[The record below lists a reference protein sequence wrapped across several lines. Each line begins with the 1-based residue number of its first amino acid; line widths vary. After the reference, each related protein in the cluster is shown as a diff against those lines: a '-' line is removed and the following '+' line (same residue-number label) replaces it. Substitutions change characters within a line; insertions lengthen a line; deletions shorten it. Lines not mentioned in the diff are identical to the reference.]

1 MRRLDIATAEETS
14 SPSHALPTK
23 FAGLA
28 ADAFRLLV
36 QSVEDYAIFML
47 DREGRVLTWN
57 RGAQRIKGY
66 AAAEIVGQHFSV
78 FYGDLDRI
86 ARKPELKLE
95 VAALDGRV
103 EDEGWRIRKDGT
115 PFWANVVI
123 TAMRDE
129 SGVIQGFAK
138 VTRDLTERQKAA
150 EELRRS
156 EERFRLLVEGV
167 PDYAIYLLDPSG
179 NVSTWNSGAQRIKGY
194 LPAEIIG
201 HHYSAFFTA
210 EDIAAGRPEIELN
223 TARSV
228 GRFEEE
234 GWRVRKNGERFWAN
248 VVLTALREASGQLL
262 GFTKITRDLTLRR
275 EAEETARTLLQEQA
289 ARAAAETAERQIKDE
304 RERYKSLSRRLEVIF
319 EGIADGIT
327 VQDRSGAVIFANI
340 AAARLCG
347 FSYVEQFLQTPPR
360 EVTAQFDLYDV
371 DERPFDVANLPS
383 RRVFEGAAS
392 AQVTM
397 RVYQRATGRQWWTV
411 IRSSPVRGENGE
423 PELAVNI
430 WHDVT
435 ADRRRAESERYL
447 ADATRTLTASL
458 DYEAMLRS
466 LAGVLVPSLGDW
478 CSVHLLDGGELKNVA
493 VAHVDP
499 ARVEQAKSYGTK
511 YPPDPQAERGV
522 WNVMRSG
529 RAELYP
535 EITDELLQLAA
546 QDEEHLRLLRE
557 VGMKSVITAPIQIRG
572 RVFGTISLVSAESRR
587 RYDDVD
593 KALAEGLG
601 QRAGSAIE
609 NARLYEAERKAR
621 EEATRAAAAAEE
633 ASRVK
638 DEFLATV
645 SHELRTPL
653 NAILGWA
660 SLLKNGNPDASVA
673 KGLDVIHRNA
683 RAQGKIIEDI
693 LDVSRIITGKLRL
706 DAGPID
712 LIQVAKDA
720 IDVVRPAAQA
730 KDISIEFSSPLV
742 EALLVGDAER
752 LQQVAWNLLSNAL
765 KFTDS
770 GGSVNVAV
778 SHRDARFVLTV
789 TDNGRG
795 IAQDFLPFVFD
806 RFKQADSS
814 STRRIGG
821 LGLGLA
827 IVRHI
832 VELHGGH
839 VSAMSAGLGHGAV
852 FTIELP
858 SRAGSSAASPSLSA
872 SPPPESARSTGAPS
886 LAGVRVLVAEDEP
899 DARELLGAIL
909 ERAGAQVAVAGSAAD
924 AFEILNDF
932 RPDVIVSDVGMPDE
946 DGYSLMRRIRALDD
960 SRGKTPAMALTAYAR
975 AEDKAAALLAGF
987 TTHIG
992 KPVQA
997 HELVAAVLAL
1007 ARTPKSR

>member
-1 MRRLDIATAEETS
+1 
-14 SPSHALPTK
+14 
-23 FAGLA
+23 
-28 ADAFRLLV
+28 V

-47 DREGRVLTWN
+47 DPEGRVLSWN

-78 FYGDLDRI
+78 FYGDLERI
-86 ARKPELKLE
+86 ARKPELRLE
-95 VAALDGRV
+95 LAARDGRV

-115 PFWANVVI
+115 RFWAHVVI

-129 SGVIQGFAK
+129 LGAIRGFAK

-194 LPAEIIG
+194 LPVEIVG
-201 HHYSAFFTA
+201 RHYSAFFTA
-210 EDIAAGRPEIELN
+210 EDVAAGRPEIELD
-223 TARSV
+223 TARSS

-248 VVLTALREASGQLL
+248 VVLTALKDVSGQLV

-275 EAEETARTLLQEQA
+275 EAEETARTLLQEQV
-289 ARAAAETAERQIKDE
+289 ARAAAETTERQLKDE

-347 FSYVEQFLQTPPR
+347 FSSVEQLVQTPPH
-360 EVTAQFDLYDV
+360 EVTAQFDLYD
-371 DERPFDVANLPS
+371 EAGRPFDVANLPS
-383 RRVFEGAAS
+383 RRVFEGAPS
-392 AQVTM
+392 AQVAM
-397 RVYQRATGRQWWTV
+397 RVNERATGRQWWTV
-411 IRSSPVRGENGE
+411 IRTSPVRGENGE
-423 PELAVNI
+423 PEFAVNI

-435 ADRRRAESERYL
+435 ADRRRAERERYL

-499 ARVEQAKSYGTK
+499 ARVQHAKSYGAK

-522 WNVMRSG
+522 WNVLRSG
-529 RAELYP
+529 RAEVYP

-546 QDEEHLRLLRE
+546 QDAEHLRLLRE

-572 RVFGTISLVSAESRR
+572 RVFGTISLVSAESGR

-593 KALAEGLG
+593 KALAEDLG
-601 QRAGSAIE
+601 QRAGSAID

-621 EEATRAAAAAEE
+621 GEATMAAAAAEE

-660 SLLKNGNPDASVA
+660 SLLKNGNPDASVT

-712 LIQVAKDA
+712 LIQLAKDA
-720 IDVVRPAAQA
+720 IEVVRPTAQA
-730 KDISIEFSSPLV
+730 KDISIEFSSTLV
-742 EALLVGDAER
+742 EALLIGDAER

-765 KFTDS
+765 KFTGS
-770 GGSVNVAV
+770 GGSVKVAV

-795 IAQDFLPFVFD
+795 IEPDFLPFVFD

-814 STRRIGG
+814 STRQIGG

-839 VSAMSAGLGHGAV
+839 VSAMSAGSGQGAA

-858 SRAGSSAASPSLSA
+858 SRGVAAVVPPSLAASL
-872 SPPPESARSTGAPS
+872 PPESAQPTVAPS
-886 LAGVRVLVAEDEP
+886 LAGIRVLVTEDEP

-909 ERAGAQVAVAGSAAD
+909 AGAGANIALASSAAE
-924 AFEILNDF
+924 AFQMLHDF
-932 RPDVIVSDVGMPDE
+932 RPDVMVSDIAMPDE
-946 DGYSLMRRIRALDD
+946 DGYSLMRRIRALND
-960 SRGKTPAMALTAYAR
+960 SLGETPAMALTAYAR

-992 KPVQA
+992 KPVQP
-997 HELVAAVLAL
+997 HELVAAVSAL
-1007 ARTPKSR
+1007 ARPPKSR